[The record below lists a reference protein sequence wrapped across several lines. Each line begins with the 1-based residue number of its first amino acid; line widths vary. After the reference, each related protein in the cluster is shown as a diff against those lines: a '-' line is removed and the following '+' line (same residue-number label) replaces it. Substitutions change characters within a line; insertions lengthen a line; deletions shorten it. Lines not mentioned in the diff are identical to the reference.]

1 MNKRQGHVVV
11 TTEVAMCSFCG
22 RPRTLRSE
30 HHQLGTLVR
39 TIVTCETCHR
49 TLSSAMS
56 VASIEPAPPE
66 PDAHEH
72 AAIEPEPVQEPAP
85 AAGPLETQSA
95 KPAVKS
101 GVQRKRGASATA
113 AKRTASKRQNQKKTR
128 CPAPRWRSS
137 ASRRRSEPTMCFAA
151 SR

>member
-49 TLSSAMS
+49 TLSSSMS
-56 VASIEPAPPE
+56 VASIEPA
-66 PDAHEH
+66 AHEH

-85 AAGPLETQSA
+85 AAGPLDTQAA

-101 GVQRKRGASATA
+101 GVQRKPGAPAPA
-113 AKRTASKRQNQKKTR
+113 AKGAASKSQTQKKTR
-128 CPAPRWRSS
+128 
-137 ASRRRSEPTMCFAA
+137 
-151 SR
+151 